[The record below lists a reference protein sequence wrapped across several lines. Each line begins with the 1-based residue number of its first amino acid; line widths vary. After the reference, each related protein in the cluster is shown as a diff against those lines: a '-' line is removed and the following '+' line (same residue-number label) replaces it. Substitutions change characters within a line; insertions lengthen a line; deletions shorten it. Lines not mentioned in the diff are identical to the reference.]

1 VDLEGDDI
9 IITANHEEKREHESV
24 TRHFTRRIRVPE
36 HIQVGSINFKNSNNK
51 NCNSDKNIKIDIL
64 SVKNF

>member
-1 VDLEGDDI
+1 MDLEGDDI

-36 HIQVGSINFKNSNNK
+36 HIQVSSINFKNSNNK
-51 NCNSDKNIKIDIL
+51 KL
-64 SVKNF
+64 